1 MPGYYDQLNYT
12 GVGGS
17 GSYAPA
23 APVTSQMPS
32 AQGQQQQGVSGSFNS
47 QMAGAGGGIAA
58 PSSGGMTSPQLTGW
72 QKFGY
77 VTDGLGAIGGLWG
90 SIQQNKIA
98 KQQLALSR
106 EAFETN
112 IRNSIQSYNTT
123 LEDRIRA
130 RYAMEGRGSGEADA
144 YLDENRLRRD
154 A

>member
-23 APVTSQMPS
+23 APVTSQMPTV
-32 AQGQQQQGVSGSFNS
+32 QGQQGVSGSFNS
-47 QMAGAGGGIAA
+47 QMNGAGGQMSA
-58 PSSGGMTSPQLTGW
+58 PGMGGMTTPQLTGW

-77 VTDGLGAIGGLWG
+77 AMEGLGSIGGLWG

-112 IRNSIQSYNTT
+112 MRNSIQSYNTT

-144 YLDENRLRRD
+144 YLDANRLRRD
-154 A
+154 V